1 MTVPLTTE
9 AAAARYRALFQ
20 LAADPILVFDE
31 NWHYLDANS
40 AALSILGY
48 TLEELQQLH
57 VRDVSVQAPAVLQDR
72 YANLQQDR
80 GWQGESVLRRKDGS
94 VFSVEIR
101 ASLAVLPEG
110 TLYFSAFRDVTARKH
125 MEAQLRESEA
135 RLGAL
140 LEQVP
145 VGIGLVDAN
154 GRWVLA
160 NALMGR
166 FVAHVIPSRDP
177 SQMARWRSWDA
188 DGRLIEPFQWPGA
201 RALRGES
208 VPGMDFL
215 FTAES
220 GEELWTRV
228 SATPFHNAAGEV
240 VGAIY
245 VIQDIDARKRAGL
258 ALRESEER
266 YRSLVHSTAHAV
278 FRMSADGERLLEVL
292 GVPNSPIELAQ
303 EPTDAW
309 LTPYVHPEDQ
319 AATLAAWRQAVETQ
333 SDYDD
338 VQRVRATDGGYRWVR
353 TRTVPVVDA
362 HGEVQEWIGTSIP
375 DITERKRLE
384 QLRQDVLAIVSHDL
398 RNPLAVIS
406 MQAQLIQSRQ
416 TYDEAGVAMIWEQTG
431 LMSQLVDELGNAIRL
446 EGGQLELQTE
456 ALDLRTVAQEA
467 SERAQVQTDRHQIR
481 VEMPETSVIGAWD
494 RLRLGEIVDNLVG
507 NAIKYSPEGG
517 EVLVQVVAVAEEA
530 RLRVVDQGTGI
541 AEEAL
546 PRVFE
551 RFHRADTM
559 GTPGLGLGLYIARML
574 VEAHGGRIQ
583 VASAPGEGST
593 FTVWL
598 PLVSDSERTSSPAA
612 KTPVPRGTTESSIR
626 VLIADDHA
634 MVREGLRLLLTH
646 DPAIE
651 VVGETATGREA
662 VRLAHVLHPDV
673 VLMDLL
679 MPEMDGL
686 TATMAIRTELPDTQ
700 VLVVSGIPGES
711 RSTEALRAGA
721 IGYLRKDVDAE
732 ELRRAVR
739 AAPAGQGK

>member
-1 MTVPLTTE
+1 MVTPLTME

-20 LAADPILVFDE
+20 SAADPILVADE
-31 NWHYLDANS
+31 NGHYVDANP
-40 AALSILGY
+40 AALSLLGY
-48 TLEELQQLH
+48 TLEELLQLQ
-57 VRDVSVQAPAVLQDR
+57 VSDVSAQAPAVLQDR
-72 YANLQQDR
+72 YADVRRGR
-80 GWQGESVLRRKDGS
+80 GWQGKSVFRRKDGS

-101 ASLAVLPEG
+101 ASQAVLPEG
-110 TLYFSAFRDVTARKH
+110 TLYFAAFRDVTARERV
-125 MEAQLRESEA
+125 EAQLRESEA
-135 RLGAL
+135 HLGAV
-140 LEQVP
+140 LEQIP
-145 VGIGLVDAN
+145 VGIGLTDSM

-166 FVAHVIPSRDP
+166 FVDHGIPSLDP

-188 DGRLIEPFQWPGA
+188 DGRLIEPSQWPGA
-201 RALRGES
+201 RALSGGTI
-208 VPGMDFL
+208 PGMDFL
-215 FTAES
+215 FTTER
-220 GEELWTRV
+220 GEEHWTRV
-228 SATPFHNAAGEV
+228 SAAPFHNEAGEV
-240 VGAIY
+240 AGAIC
-245 VIQDIDARKRAGL
+245 VIQDIDARKRAGI

-266 YRSLVHSTAHAV
+266 YRTLVHATATSV
-278 FRMSADGERLLEVL
+278 WRMSGDGEQLLEVL
-292 GVPNSPIELAQ
+292 GGLVQPYDLARG
-303 EPTDAW
+303 PTAGW
-309 LTPYVHPEDQ
+309 LVMYTHPEDQ
-319 AATLAAWRQAVETQ
+319 MATLATWRHAVATR
-333 SDYDD
+333 SLYDRE
-338 VQRVRATDGGYRWVR
+338 QRVRSQDGSYRWVQGR
-353 TRTVPVVDA
+353 AAPVLDEQ
-362 HGEVQEWIGTSIP
+362 GEVREWIGTST
-375 DITERKRLE
+375 DITESKRLE
-384 QLRQDVLAIVSHDL
+384 QLRQDVLAIVGHDL

-406 MQAQLIQSRQ
+406 MRAQLMQSRQ
-416 TYDEAGVAMIWEQTG
+416 TYDEAGVEMIRAQTR
-431 LMSQLVDELGNAIRL
+431 LMTQLVDELGNAVRL

-467 SERAQVQTDRHQIR
+467 AERAQAQTERHQIR
-481 VEMPETSVIGAWD
+481 VEMPETPVIGVWD
-494 RLRLGEIVDNLVG
+494 RVRLGEIVDNLVG

-517 EVLVQVVAVAEEA
+517 QVLVQVEAVAEEA
-530 RLRVVDQGTGI
+530 RLRVIDQGTGI

-551 RFHRADTM
+551 RFHRADIT
-559 GTPGLGLGLYIARML
+559 GIPGLGLGLYIARLL

-598 PLVSDSERTSSPAA
+598 PLVSGSELTSAPVA

-686 TATMAIRTELPDTQ
+686 TATMAIREELPETQ
-700 VLVVSGIPGES
+700 VLVVSGIPGEP
-711 RSTEALRAGA
+711 RGAEALRAGA

-739 AAPAGQGK
+739 AAPAGRR